1 LNCLLIDDIHLCEA
15 KEQIQVDLLE
25 LISNH
30 LKQPVSLL
38 VVSADVAPDELK
50 LSKSELRAVF
60 ENGIVTKL
68 GPPDKLERIR
78 MLTAFAIDKDIPSP
92 VMEYI
97 AENYAQ
103 DMRELKAAIVHLLN
117 ISKNT
122 HKTIDLDLARNVLP
136 MTKKEIPSTTN
147 EEELHSDEQQDIK
160 ITHGSHHGKNHYP
173 QLLKEMIKS
182 AENND
187 EHALAQQ
194 IAISQMI
201 TRLSHAKSPESRPI
215 IAELQ
220 LALQSVRDGDLATA
234 FELVQGKG

>member
-1 LNCLLIDDIHLCEA
+1 MED
-15 KEQIQVDLLE
+15 
-25 LISNH
+25 
-30 LKQPVSLL
+30 
-38 VVSADVAPDELK
+38 
-50 LSKSELRAVF
+50 
-60 ENGIVTKL
+60 GIVTELK
-68 GPPDKLERIR
+68 PPDKIEIIQ
-78 MLTAFAIDKDIPSP
+78 MLQWFAKDEDIPSP

-103 DMRELKAAIVHLLN
+103 DIREFKAATIHLLN
-117 ISKNT
+117 TSRSM
-122 HKTIDLDLARNVLP
+122 HKTIDLDLARDVLP
-136 MTKKEIPSTTN
+136 LTEKKIPRATN
-147 EEELHSDEQQDIK
+147 EEEIRGDEPQDMK
-160 ITHGSHHGKNHYP
+160 ISHGSRRGNNHYP

-201 TRLSHAKSPESRPI
+201 TRLSHTKSPESRPI

-220 LALQSVRDGDLATA
+220 LALQSVRDGDLTTA